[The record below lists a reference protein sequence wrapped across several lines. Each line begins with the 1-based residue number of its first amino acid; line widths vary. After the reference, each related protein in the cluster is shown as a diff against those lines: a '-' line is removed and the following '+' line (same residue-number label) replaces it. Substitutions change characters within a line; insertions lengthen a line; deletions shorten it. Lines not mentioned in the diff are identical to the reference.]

1 MNVFEALPL
10 TFHIA
15 KGIEDQEFKH
25 FQSVYD
31 ELQKCKKNSDLKN
44 IWIMKP
50 GENSNRGNGITVC
63 HSFQE
68 VRLRIKARE
77 KNMDGSLR
85 TFIVQKYME
94 KPLLYKSRKF
104 DIRHY
109 LLLTSFN
116 GIFKAYWFPEGYIR
130 TSSTQ
135 FSLKKTTNLLV
146 HLTNEAIQKN
156 AEEYGKY
163 EKGNKISYQKFQH
176 YLNKIFDKGKKNCF
190 FDRILP

>member
-1 MNVFEALPL
+1 
-10 TFHIA
+10 
-15 KGIEDQEFKH
+15 
-25 FQSVYD
+25 
-31 ELQKCKKNSDLKN
+31 
-44 IWIMKP
+44 
-50 GENSNRGNGITVC
+50 
-63 HSFQE
+63 
-68 VRLRIKARE
+68 
-77 KNMDGSLR
+77 MDGSLR

-163 EKGNKISYQKFQH
+163 EKGNKISY
-176 YLNKIFDKGKKNCF
+176 
-190 FDRILP
+190 